1 MSNSRSPRAV
11 RSMTIGTSGMHRRL
25 ADGDVQAGAGVPR
38 RGRSLPSRRSTR
50 RVKRRR
56 SIFSVSRTSAAGV
69 RLTSIASS
77 AKSSLST
84 RAAAARSC
92 PGVKGG
98 SAVRPRATV
107 RSASNSSVGRRLL
120 VDDAVGAG
128 DAQRDLERGVGRLG
142 VGDDARAVVA
152 GDATA
157 KLQTIVD
164 AEVRLEQDD
173 VGRRARDE
181 LERLLRRAGGANGD
195 EAGLRAQ
202 QRGEPGANGRL
213 GVDDGDAGHARHV
226 PSRTSRLT

>member
-1 MSNSRSPRAV
+1 MLRPV
-11 RSMTIGTSGMHRRL
+11 RGCRG
-25 ADGDVQAGAGVPR
+25 AGAAR
-38 RGRSLPSRRSTR
+38 PSRRSTR
-50 RVKRRR
+50 RVNRRR
-56 SIFSVSRTSAAGV
+56 SSFSVSRTSAAGV
-69 RLTSIASS
+69 RSTSIASS
-77 AKSSLST
+77 ARSSLST

-92 PGVKGG
+92 PGVKRRQRGTAAG
-98 SAVRPRATV
+98 DGAQRLEQL
-107 RSASNSSVGRRLL
+107 VGRRLL

-128 DAQRDLERGVGRLG
+128 DAQRDLERGVARLG
-142 VGDDARAVVA
+142 VGDDARAAVA

-181 LERLLRRAGGANGD
+181 LERLLRRAGGADGH

-213 GVDDGDAGHARHV
+213 GVDDGDAGHAGTFPAGRSSDSLNVIAVDTVRWAVDTHAR
-226 PSRTSRLT
+226 P